1 MKLLLTSYKLHDSIH
16 EAASPGLSAWLEAN
30 AKKWKVQVKWDLP
43 AGDTEKLTEL
53 VGTLR
58 NMLAVGL
65 TPKREKAVERLIAQI
80 EGTEEATPVKPKTKP
95 RPKPAPAAVE
105 VPAAA
110 KAPEAPQA
118 FLEPISA
125 PNPALVA
132 QITLPTLPTPLT
144 LPTAPSKPAPRLAP
158 EESPVIPPPELRA
171 AALLGSLFDRIQH
184 GE

>member
-80 EGTEEATPVKPKTKP
+80 EGTEEAAPVKPKAKP
-95 RPKPAPAAVE
+95 RPKPAP

-110 KAPEAPQA
+110 KSPAEVPQA
-118 FLEPISA
+118 FLEPFSA

-132 QITLPTLPTPLT
+132 QITLPTPLT
-144 LPTAPSKPAPRLAP
+144 LPTAPSKPAPKLAP